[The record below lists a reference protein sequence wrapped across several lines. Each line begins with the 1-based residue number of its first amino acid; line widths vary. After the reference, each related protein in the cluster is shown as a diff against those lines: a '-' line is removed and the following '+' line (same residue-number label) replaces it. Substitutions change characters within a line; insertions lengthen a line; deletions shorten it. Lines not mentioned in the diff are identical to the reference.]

1 MARGSLCL
9 WALLGHGYC
18 HIEENTSTSGIQQKT
33 TVCPRQEK
41 LGKSGFNS
49 IKEESLGL
57 QGNQNSQSKEINPE
71 YSLEGLM
78 LKPQYCGHL
87 MQRANSLG
95 KPDAGKD

>member
-1 MARGSLCL
+1 MAQGSLCL

-18 HIEENTSTSGIQQKT
+18 HTEENTSTSGIQQKT

-87 MQRANSLG
+87 M
-95 KPDAGKD
+95 